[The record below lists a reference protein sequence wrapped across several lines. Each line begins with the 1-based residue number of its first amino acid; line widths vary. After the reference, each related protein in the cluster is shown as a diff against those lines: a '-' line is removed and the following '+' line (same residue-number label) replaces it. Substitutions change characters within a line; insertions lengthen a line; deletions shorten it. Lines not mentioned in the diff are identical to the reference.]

1 MTSIRPIPTGLRWN
15 SASTGLFR
23 TTGLGWNSAST
34 GLFLLVYAETLP
46 QLGSFF
52 INQFYQGLINGSR
65 TRKYSV
71 VRYEQSNMA
80 AGTRWINTET
90 SLPIENYPQ
99 EVDLGQKPA

>member
-1 MTSIRPIPTGLRWN
+1 MFMTSIRPIPTGLRWN

-52 INQFYQGLINGSR
+52 YKSILSGS
-65 TRKYSV
+65 
-71 VRYEQSNMA
+71 
-80 AGTRWINTET
+80 
-90 SLPIENYPQ
+90 
-99 EVDLGQKPA
+99 D